1 MFVLLPWTKMDNS
14 DKIRARIQKEGLRGD
29 WVAVADKLGKS
40 VSLVHKVVAGSRQN
54 DEVLAAFV
62 KLLDIRASVVEQFQT
77 A

>member
-1 MFVLLPWTKMDNS
+1 MGNS
-14 DKIRARIQKEGLRGD
+14 DKIRTRIQKEGRRGD
-29 WVAVADKLGKS
+29 WATVAGKLGKS

-54 DEVLAAFV
+54 DEVLEAFV